1 LLDKVKRI
9 SHSKRGETTVPE
21 FIEGLENLG
30 RCYDVLALDPL
41 NIAAS
46 SKNFHAIDVIGDDVK
61 THKAGNYDVPVG
73 VMLVSPFST
82 EVKQFRSLIYNS
94 YDFQSE
100 FSSSIEANTGVTGL
114 FEFSASKSFK
124 EIVEASSSRKQ
135 VFTYVIVHVQN
146 HVVSMD
152 LDDAKDLLLNARF
165 TDAVAHLPADSDAQE
180 DIEAYSRFI
189 KRFGTHFLS
198 KVSLGGMAYSRVSTL
213 AETAL
218 SSKTKEE
225 EFQMK
230 AGLELDA
237 FKAGTTV
244 SEIKK
249 ETAKRERNSE
259 LDRTEIVFRGGV
271 GNTQEVVSSWF
282 DGLEKKPVAIAK
294 EVTLERLSA
303 LLTRPFF
310 PKDED
315 IAKKRRLL
323 DKVTSSYIVENGG
336 DLGERIRYDRG
347 IELFVS
353 GSYGELQL
361 YTGLDIKGLEYGLC
375 PTSENWPPNPRLRPA
390 TIMIRDP
397 NRKLGKDSDVLSGR
411 DVLVHLQ
418 VVEADQRY
426 LLSVKD
432 SYDRPSF
439 VSDPKDPK
447 SLWSLRVVGGTKT
460 RPGARS
466 RPIVSGD
473 RVMIS
478 RFDES
483 TRKYY
488 TFVLSMTISSG
499 IKMIERDTD
508 PLFDPVILESVS
520 AYSFVIRNVNA

>member
-1 LLDKVKRI
+1 M
-9 SHSKRGETTVPE
+9 PE
-21 FIEGLENLG
+21 FIGGLEHLG

-46 SKNFHAIDVIGDDVK
+46 SKDFHAIDVTGDDVK
-61 THKAGNYDVPVG
+61 TRKEGNYDVPAG

-82 EVKQFRSLIYNS
+82 DVKQFRSLMYNS

-124 EIVEASSSRKQ
+124 EIAEASSSRKQ

-146 HVVSMD
+146 HVVSVD
-152 LDDAKDLLLNARF
+152 LDDAKDLSLNARF
-165 TDAVAHLPADSDAQE
+165 ADAVENLPANSDASE
-180 DIEAYSRFI
+180 AVEAYSRFI

-213 AETAL
+213 AENAL
-218 SSKTKEE
+218 SSKTKED

-230 AGLELDA
+230 AGLELGA

-249 ETAKRERNSE
+249 DTAKRERNSE
-259 LDRTEIVFRGGV
+259 MDRTEIVFRGGV

-282 DGLEKKPVAIAK
+282 DGLEKKPVPISK
-294 EVTLERLSA
+294 DVTLERLSA

-323 DKVTSSYIVENGG
+323 DKATSSYIVENGG
-336 DLGERIRYDRG
+336 DLGGRIRYDRG
-347 IELFVS
+347 AALFAEHENS
-353 GSYGELQL
+353 GELQL
-361 YTGLDIKGLEYGLC
+361 YTGHHAVGPGYSLA
-375 PTSENWPPNPRLRPA
+375 PTSEEWTPMPGRRPA
-390 TIMIRDP
+390 TILICDP
-397 NRKLGKDSDVLSGR
+397 NRKLGKDSDVLSGP
-411 DVLVHLQ
+411 DMLVNLQ
-418 VVEADQRY
+418 VVEADQTY
-426 LLSVKD
+426 LSSMED
-432 SYDRPSF
+432 SDSGPSF
-439 VSDPKDPK
+439 VSDPKDPN

-460 RPGARS
+460 RYGARP
-466 RPIVSGD
+466 RPLVSGD

-488 TFVLSMTISSG
+488 FFMLNAPIG
-499 IKMIERDTD
+499 IGLVVTQSDKD
-508 PLFDPVILESVS
+508 PLFDPVILKYLS